1 MNATQSHVGM
11 PGRMPGMNATQSVP
25 GINLTQSVGMSLV
38 GMFGMNTTHSP
49 SRGGMNTTQS
59 HCTEA
64 CGICI
69 EIAGKNR
76 TGPSLCFQDYYLAP
90 LFVAIVVTL
99 LAKRV
104 KVLSELPLAEPPRQ
118 YWTSKDFCL
127 VVVLAVHSV
136 YGLLMVEGGDS
147 AEDSTTVYYG
157 TMVVTWGASIAIM
170 MAEGFRK
177 QPRGAELKIIY
188 LFNTLFQLFRFRIAL
203 LHMAF
208 MKSDDTG
215 TTSDSRAWADSFAFV
230 VGCFVA
236 IASLLEPTGVS
247 GVHSQRKKV
256 SFNRTCIRALT
267 FETFVRRVSYEE
279 EDTLLRQ
286 M

>member
-1 MNATQSHVGM
+1 MNATHSQVGM
-11 PGRMPGMNATQSVP
+11 PGRMPGVNATQSVP
-25 GINLTQSVGMSLV
+25 GVNWTQSVGMSLV
-38 GMFGMNTTHSP
+38 GMFGMNTTHSH

-90 LFVAIVVTL
+90 LFVVVVGTL

-104 KVLSELPLAEPPRQ
+104 KVLSELPLAETPRQ

-127 VVVLAVHSV
+127 VVVLAMHSV
-136 YGLLMVEGGDS
+136 YGLIMVDGGDS

-177 QPRGAELKIIY
+177 QPRGAELKIIC

-236 IASLLEPTGVS
+236 IASLLEPTAVS
-247 GVHSQRKKV
+247 GVHVHSQKRKKGKKK
-256 SFNRTCIRALT
+256 AL
-267 FETFVRRVSYEE
+267 FVANVLGY
-279 EDTLLRQ
+279 
-286 M
+286 